1 MYIVSLHYTAA
12 LEAIDALIPEHVRW
26 LEAAYADGL
35 FLASGRK
42 VPRSGGI
49 IFARAMPRA
58 ELEQR
63 LAQDPFSRHGVADY
77 SITEFVPSMT
87 SPALACLQEN

>member
-12 LEAIDALIPEHVRW
+12 LDAVDALIPEHVRW

-42 VPRSGGI
+42 VPRTGGVI
-49 IFARAMPRA
+49 LARAMPRA

-63 LAQDPFSRHGVADY
+63 LAQDPFARHGVANY

-87 SPALACLQEN
+87 SPALASLQEN

>member
-1 MYIVSLHYTAA
+1 MYIVSLHYIAA
-12 LEAIDALIPEHVRW
+12 LDVIDALIPEHVRW

-49 IFARAMPRA
+49 ILARAMPR
-58 ELEQR
+58 EQLQQR
-63 LAQDPFSRHGVADY
+63 LAQDPFARHGVADY
-77 SITEFVPSMT
+77 TITEFTPGMT
-87 SPALACLQEN
+87 SPELASLQEG